1 MSSKHTLKLWRPVS
15 SEVRH
20 LGGDGITR
28 VKSHQWTHPL
38 VNGLTEL
45 LGDGNFRRSLAGE
58 VDPGKGCA
66 LELDF
71 SLIPVLFFSL
81 L

>member
-1 MSSKHTLKLWRPVS
+1 MGSQGLNLTNGL
-15 SEVRH
+15 
-20 LGGDGITR
+20 I
-28 VKSHQWTHPL
+28 HPL

-58 VDPGKGCA
+58 VDPGEGCA
-66 LELDF
+66 LELGF
-71 SLIPVLFFSL
+71 SPTPVLFFSL